1 MSLDVLTAI
10 WKDPPCK
17 AGDLLCL
24 LAIADNAD
32 ENGYSWPSISTIAR
46 KAAMSERGAQK
57 CLKKLAKL
65 GLISINPGGRAR
77 QYQCLPDHHQ
87 WYRAGVRTTRTPNRV
102 H

>member
-65 GLISINPGGRAR
+65 GLISINPGG
-77 QYQCLPDHHQ
+77 
-87 WYRAGVRTTRTPNRV
+87 AGAAIPMPTRSPPMVSGRG
-102 H
+102 